1 MLGSTILEVAIG
13 MVFVYLLLSLVCSAV
28 GEFIEALLGYRS
40 KDLKKGIA
48 TLLNDP
54 KLVEQLYQ
62 HPLVQALGKTPSYIP
77 SRTFSLALWNIATTA
92 GQVGAEA
99 AAVTRDLRQIRS
111 TVAALPQRDVRQ
123 ALLTLIDEA
132 GNDLD
137 RARENVERWYD
148 DVMDRVSGWYKRRTQ
163 WTLLAIGLVAAGFL
177 NVDSLTIVRSLSQD
191 AALRDSLV
199 AAAEGYA
206 NAPPAQGENPEEKIK
221 SNLAEIRNLGLP
233 IGWDPRPGDPRA
245 LPGDLG
251 GFLSKL
257 LGLLVTAFAVSQGA
271 PFWFDLLNK
280 FMVVRSTVKPREK
293 SRETPSKDKRPS
305 KPEDEEDNED
315 ERDN

>member
-1 MLGSTILEVAIG
+1 MFGSTILEVAIG
-13 MVFVYLLLSLVCSAV
+13 MVFVYLLLSLICSVV
-28 GEFIEALLGYRS
+28 GEFIETLLKRRY

-48 TLLNDP
+48 TLLQDP
-54 KLVEQLYQ
+54 KLVEQLYG

-92 GQVGAEA
+92 GQVGTQA

-111 TVAALPQRDVRQ
+111 TVAALPQREVRQ

-137 RARENVERWYD
+137 RARENIERWYD
-148 DVMDRVSGWYKRRTQ
+148 DVMDRVSGWYKRRMQ
-163 WTLLAIGLVAAGFL
+163 WILLAIGLLAAGLL
-177 NVDSLTIVRSLSQD
+177 NVDSLTLVRSLSQD
-191 AALRDSLV
+191 AALRNSLV

-206 NAPPAQGENPEEKIK
+206 SAPPAQGANPEGKIK
-221 SNLAEIRNLGLP
+221 NNLEQIRGLGLP
-233 IGWDPRPGDPRA
+233 IGWDSRPGSSRAWPGDPGARFFKI
-245 LPGDLG
+245 LG
-251 GFLSKL
+251 F
-257 LGLLVTAFAVSQGA
+257 LVTAFAVSLGA

-305 KPEDEEDNED
+305 KTGDEEED
-315 ERDN
+315 ERDG

>member
-1 MLGSTILEVAIG
+1 MFGSTILEVAIG
-13 MVFVYLLLSLVCSAV
+13 MVFVYLLLSLICSAV
-28 GEFIEALLGYRS
+28 GEFIETLLKRRY
-40 KDLKKGIA
+40 KDLKKGIT
-48 TLLNDP
+48 TLLHDP
-54 KLVEQLYQ
+54 GLVERLYG

-111 TVAALPQRDVRQ
+111 TVAALPQREVRQ

-137 RARENVERWYD
+137 RARENIERWYD
-148 DVMDRVSGWYKRRTQ
+148 DVMDRVSGWYKRRMQ
-163 WTLLAIGLVAAGFL
+163 WILLAIGLLAAGLL
-177 NVDSLTIVRSLSQD
+177 NVDSLTLVRSLSQD

-206 NAPPAQGENPEEKIK
+206 SNPPAPGENPEAKIK

-233 IGWDPRPGDPRA
+233 IGWESRPGSPRAWPGDPGA
-245 LPGDLG
+245 QFFKILG
-251 GFLSKL
+251 F
-257 LGLLVTAFAVSQGA
+257 LVTAFAVSLGA

-305 KPEDEEDNED
+305 KAGDEEED
-315 ERDN
+315 ERDS